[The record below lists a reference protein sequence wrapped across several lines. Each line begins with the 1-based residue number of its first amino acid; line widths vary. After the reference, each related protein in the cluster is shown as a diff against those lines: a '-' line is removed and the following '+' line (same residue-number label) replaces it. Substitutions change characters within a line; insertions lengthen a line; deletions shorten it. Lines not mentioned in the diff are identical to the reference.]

1 MICAVPLPETIEK
14 RVPSVISASA
24 ALAASPAACTP
35 RRPIEPDVS
44 MRMTSAAEPG
54 ATGAAPEPAAEAP
67 VEVTRT
73 MACRSVPPSGRNSFW
88 NTSVGK
94 SAIDRSP
101 FIGGGCLG
109 SLVRVIRSLSSQS
122 RKSNRDVVAPPLL
135 VGEVDERLGEH
146 HRLVTDPGGLLAQQ
160 VAQVLRLRAVVPQAV
175 GADHEPAA
183 RGSQRRQVRCEVI
196 GRVLAE

>member
-67 VEVTRT
+67 VEQELVLEHLSREVSHRSESLHRGRLSRQPR
-73 MACRSVPPSGRNSFW
+73 ACHS
-88 NTSVGK
+88 
-94 SAIDRSP
+94 I
-101 FIGGGCLG
+101 
-109 SLVRVIRSLSSQS
+109 LVQPVSQEQ
-122 RKSNRDVVAPPLL
+122 P
-135 VGEVDERLGEH
+135 
-146 HRLVTDPGGLLAQQ
+146 
-160 VAQVLRLRAVVPQAV
+160 
-175 GADHEPAA
+175 
-183 RGSQRRQVRCEVI
+183 
-196 GRVLAE
+196 